1 MASKGFLTSIKLLKP
16 QHRTFRTCAV
26 HFLKFS
32 PIKYDRDE
40 RQNEKYD
47 DYDRKLYN
55 RNLARRKEDT
65 ELGMYTV
72 Q

>member
-40 RQNEKYD
+40 RQNEKYGAENMD
-47 DYDRKLYN
+47 FFLMESSH
-55 RNLARRKEDT
+55 LFVVHFSTA
-65 ELGMYTV
+65 
-72 Q
+72 